1 MVSPGRV
8 RRGQG
13 DQESYISAGVPSGRW
28 GQGGVRALTTQHFIF
43 QCPPPTTSCPD
54 PLPGPASPSALCQ
67 RAWLPWLP
75 WLPWHRG
82 FPWCLGPGRHLLI
95 RIQYTPHPQTQAR
108 IL

>member
-43 QCPPPTTSCPD
+43 QCPPLPRPALIRCPA
-54 PLPGPASPSALCQ
+54 LPHPAPFAS
-67 RAWLPWLP
+67 AWLPWLP